1 MTDSARLAPQ
11 CVLFDLDMTLVDS
24 SSAITCCLNM
34 AASRFGL
41 DPLERKD
48 VLELIGFP
56 MEQAMEKHW
65 GRFDPEWLAWYRQS
79 LVDIEME
86 QLAVLPGVVETLK
99 IMHGSGFPM
108 GVVTNR
114 PNPVQVLAKT
124 RLELFFDVVLG
135 ANDVERPKPDPDPL
149 LRGFSRLKI
158 EPARGLFVG
167 DSLIDLE
174 TARCAGSPFVGVATG
189 NATVEVLAGSGAF
202 AALDGMMG
210 LPGLLGR
217 GGGNHE

>member
-24 SSAITCCLNM
+24 SLAITCCLNM
-34 AASRFGL
+34 VASRFGL
-41 DPLERKD
+41 EPLERKD
-48 VLELIGFP
+48 VMELIGFP
-56 MEQAMEKHW
+56 MEKAMEKHW
-65 GRFDPEWLAWYRQS
+65 GRFDPEWLVWYRKS

-86 QLAVLPGVVETLK
+86 QLHVLPGVVETLEM
-99 IMHGSGFPM
+99 MHGSGFPM

-124 RLELFFDVVLG
+124 GLEPFFDVVLG

-149 LRGFSRLKI
+149 LRGFSRMKI

-167 DSLIDLE
+167 DSMIDLE
-174 TARCAGSPFVGVATG
+174 TARRAGSPFVGVATG
-189 NATVEVLAGSGAF
+189 NATVEDLAVSGAL
-202 AALDGMMG
+202 AALEGMAG
-210 LPGLLGR
+210 LPELLERCNGY
-217 GGGNHE
+217 NE